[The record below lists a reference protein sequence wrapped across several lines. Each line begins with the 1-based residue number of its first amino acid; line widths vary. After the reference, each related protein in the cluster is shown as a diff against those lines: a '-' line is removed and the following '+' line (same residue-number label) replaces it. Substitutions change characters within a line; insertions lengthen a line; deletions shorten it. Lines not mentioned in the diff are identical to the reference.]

1 MKELNVVGLACPQ
14 PVILTKRAIEDGE
27 TEILVIT
34 DSTVTVENIKRLA
47 EKMHFHAEVETDAE
61 GTEFRIHLTHKEAS
75 ASEVDSAREAGKR
88 VVFLVPSNVIGRGDD
103 KLGEVLLKAF
113 LKTLLDVP
121 TPQKVIFLNT
131 GVKLTVAGAS
141 TVEAIK
147 EIEAGGVEILVCGTC
162 LDFFDIKDKLAVGR
176 VSNFFEITE
185 SLMEADKVISF

>member
-47 EKMHFHAEVETDAE
+47 EKMHFHAEVEADAE
-61 GTEFRIHLTHKEAS
+61 GTEFRIRLTHKEAS

-88 VVFLVPSNVIGRGDD
+88 VIFLVPSNVIGRGDD

-147 EIEAGGVEILVCGTC
+147 EIEAGGAEILVCGTC
-162 LDFFDIKDKLAVGR
+162 LDFFGIKDKLAVGR

>member
-1 MKELNVVGLACPQ
+1 MKKLNVLGLACPQ

-121 TPQKVIFLNT
+121 TPQKVVFLNT

-147 EIEAGGVEILVCGTC
+147 DIEAGGVEILVCGTC

>member
-75 ASEVDSAREAGKR
+75 ASEVNSAREAGKR
-88 VVFLVPSNVIGRGDD
+88 VIFLVPSNVIGRGDD

>member
-88 VVFLVPSNVIGRGDD
+88 VIFLVPSNVIGRGDD

-121 TPQKVIFLNT
+121 TPQKVIFLNA

-162 LDFFDIKDKLAVGR
+162 LDFFGIKDKLAVGR